1 MIFKLQYRYLGVS
14 PPAFRV
20 FPLVFLNGNTTF
32 ATMKRLVY
40 LLRQRLYME
49 TKELIGKVVLC
60 IIVFVCCGVSLS
72 AQNIVGKWKLSKAS
86 STLQQLP
93 SYSYKNGYVKFKKD
107 GTFLV
112 KAHMMYPRGHSVAY
126 SSDYKNRSISV
137 KIKGTYIISN
147 GRITSFVRNEDV
159 VCNINTGQMFPDI
172 EESHSLRGFDH
183 QQTIYYGA
191 ENVASAQETIIQKTV
206 YPYWIWKEETVSVT
220 DSQLVISDKVIFKK

>member
-159 VCNINTGQMFPDI
+159 VCFQILRNHIVYAGLTISKPSTMVLKMLLRPKRQLYKKQYILTG
-172 EESHSLRGFDH
+172 
-183 QQTIYYGA
+183 YG
-191 ENVASAQETIIQKTV
+191 K
-206 YPYWIWKEETVSVT
+206 KKLLVSPIANW
-220 DSQLVISDKVIFKK
+220 L